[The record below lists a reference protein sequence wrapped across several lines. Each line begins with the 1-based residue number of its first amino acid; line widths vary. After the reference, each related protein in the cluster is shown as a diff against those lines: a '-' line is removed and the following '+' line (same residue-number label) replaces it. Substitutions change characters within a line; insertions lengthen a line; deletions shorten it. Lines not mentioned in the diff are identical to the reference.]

1 MQTGKLAALGLVVL
15 VAGACDS
22 GTLGPLE
29 EEALALSLSGDGI
42 EVMEG
47 RQARPANW
55 VQRLIGGI
63 QEQGSEEA
71 KALLEQARTLR
82 GEARDART
90 AGDETLF
97 LSLMEESKQSLFE
110 AIVLTFP
117 EAPERTG
124 NAVDEAIARIT
135 EKLGDRDAPR
145 IQEVLAEAIELRVL
159 ADAAL
164 AAGDSVT
171 ALDLNFQ
178 ASRLLTRMVHFIRDG
193 NRRGDRQSGGGPR
206 GELSDHVAQMQ
217 F

>member
-1 MQTGKLAALGLVVL
+1 MKTSKLAALGLVAL

-22 GTLGPLE
+22 GTLDPLE

-47 RQARPANW
+47 RQARPGNW
-55 VQRLIGGI
+55 VQRLIHGI
-63 QEQGSEEA
+63 REQGNEEA
-71 KALLEQARTLR
+71 LALLEQARTLR
-82 GEARDART
+82 GEARDARA

-97 LSLMEESKQSLFE
+97 LSLMEESKQALFG
-110 AIVLTFP
+110 AIILTFP

-124 NAVDEAIARIT
+124 SAVDAAIARIT

-145 IQEVLAEAIELRVL
+145 IRDVLASVIDLRVQ
-159 ADAAL
+159 AEAAL
-164 AAGDSVT
+164 AAGEDLV

-178 ASRLLTRMVHFIRDG
+178 ASRMLTRMVYFIR
-193 NRRGDRQSGGGPR
+193 NSERSGDRLSGGGPR